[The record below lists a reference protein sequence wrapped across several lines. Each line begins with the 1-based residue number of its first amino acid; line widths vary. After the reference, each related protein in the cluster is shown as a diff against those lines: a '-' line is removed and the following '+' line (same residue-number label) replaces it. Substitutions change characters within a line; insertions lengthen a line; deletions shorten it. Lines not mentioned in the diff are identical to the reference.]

1 MDIKQDLSFIIR
13 KSLIQLRINLYT
25 IDLIFE
31 NGIII
36 SIANEVVYIEGENR
50 IQIWDSVNNPKFSI
64 NKLLGILI
72 VNAKVDEQ
80 DNLIIEF
87 RNNGTLIIKSAKDI
101 HESYIINNGDDFQV
115 IY

>member
-50 IQIWDSVNNPKFSI
+50 IQIWDSVNNPKYSPHLGYVVNVVKIEI
-64 NKLLGILI
+64 NLRPSLLHLRQSCTVFFPPFMI
-72 VNAKVDEQ
+72 Q
-80 DNLIIEF
+80 
-87 RNNGTLIIKSAKDI
+87 
-101 HESYIINNGDDFQV
+101 
-115 IY
+115 